1 MIKPQLLR
9 HALEQTIPELISNPD
24 KLLMFVEDGQIVG
37 TGAQSA
43 SFEYRYW
50 LTMIL
55 TDFAYP
61 LDVLIVPIMDFV
73 RRNQPEIVENPQRRE
88 NSIQFTTEQL
98 NHDTA
103 DIQIKIRLTEAVRVV
118 EENGVNLI
126 NHLAEPPLYDWAEVE
141 KWKLYIK
148 GELVRESD

>member
-1 MIKPQLLR
+1 MIKPPLLR
-9 HALEQTIPELISNPD
+9 HAIEQTIPELKTNPD

-50 LTMIL
+50 LTIIL

-73 RRNQPEIVENPQRRE
+73 RRNQPEIVENPSLRE
-88 NSIQFTTEQL
+88 KSIQFTTEQL

-103 DIQIKIRLTEAVRVV
+103 DIEIKIRLTEAVRVA
-118 EENGVNLI
+118 EQDGVNLI
-126 NHLAEPPLYDWAEVE
+126 NHLAEPPLYEWAEVE
-141 KWKLYIK
+141 KWKLFVK
-148 GELVRESD
+148 GELVRESE